1 MALNRDSIIMH
12 KEVTEYCFVCDTT
25 EHLTTVGSKLMC
37 YGCEHE
43 LFYAEKDME
52 LMTIMYGY
60 E

>member
-1 MALNRDSIIMH
+1 MH

-25 EHLTTVGSKLMC
+25 EHLTTVGTKLMC

-52 LMTIMYGY
+52 LMTIMYGS